1 MIPEMSGYKSL
12 LVSKATNL
20 KGARRVER
28 YDGLYM
34 LWNTGSGMC
43 CNNRF
48 EVVFPNR
55 VPILVAIGR
64 PVTGSRLK
72 VGDRN
77 AIFLKR
83 PRYIGDD
90 LLNEGEEPDISLTD
104 NVKPFRPGRKIKRDR
119 HGSAI
124 FHKAITP

>member
-1 MIPEMSGYKSL
+1 MVAEMSRYESVL
-12 LVSKATNL
+12 ISKVTNL

-28 YDGLYM
+28 YNGPYVLG
-34 LWNTGSGMC
+34 NAGSGMC
-43 CNNRF
+43 YNNRF

-64 PVTGSRLK
+64 PVAGSRLK

-77 AIFLKR
+77 AIFLKC

-90 LLNEGEEPDISLTD
+90 LLNEGEKPDISLAD
-104 NVKPFRPGRKIKRDR
+104 NVESWGRQR
-119 HGSAI
+119 SMI
-124 FHKAITP
+124 F